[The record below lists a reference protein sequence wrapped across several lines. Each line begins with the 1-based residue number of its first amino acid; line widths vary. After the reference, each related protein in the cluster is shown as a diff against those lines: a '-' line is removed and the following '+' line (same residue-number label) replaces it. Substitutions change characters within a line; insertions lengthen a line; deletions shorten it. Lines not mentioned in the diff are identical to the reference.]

1 METVNNQVP
10 NELIKVEEI
19 TSIMQGAP
27 GVITVNQ
34 NSVTKCKE
42 AGQALLDTIAGN
54 GCIDFDGLDEQV
66 AAYIEKSKVTVKKM
80 NERRTPITQLLTR
93 VSKIFTGFENEID
106 ITKSDTIPFQLQQYR
121 NRYAAAKL
129 AERQK
134 REAEEKRKLDIE
146 NEKAYFKTEYKK
158 GLYSYFNSFLSG
170 NLSKLQLL
178 FDSMTLEN
186 FNDNKSKIIGFPS
199 VYDPSSL
206 RNSYIEQIS
215 TAYISGADKMVIR
228 GEIINELSRELTE
241 MYSGQIVN
249 KKTELQDL
257 FTSKYIELK
266 EIADAKLK
274 NQAEYE
280 RLQAEKAER
289 ERLEA
294 ERIRRE
300 EAERIR
306 RQQEELERQKQSDQ
320 MNNLFNAAAVVSAPS
335 AGPVAK
341 VSKKIKIN
349 TPAGFL
355 QVYQL
360 WFQEE
365 GMKLSIEEL
374 EKIHK
379 KMITFCEKLANGKK
393 EEYINSPYIEYVD
406 DVKAK

>member
-1 METVNNQVP
+1 METTNNTT
-10 NELIKVEEI
+10 EIIKVEEI

-27 GVITVNQ
+27 DVITTNQ
-34 NSVTKCKE
+34 TSVVKCKQ

-54 GCIDFDGLDEQV
+54 GCIDSDGLDEQV
-66 AAYIEKSKVTVKKM
+66 AAFIEKSRVTVKKM

-106 ITKSDTIPFQLQQYR
+106 ITKNDTIPFQLQQHR

-129 AERQK
+129 AEKQRQEV
-134 REAEEKRKLDIE
+134 EAKRKLDIE
-146 NEKAYFKTEYKK
+146 NEKVYFKTEYKK
-158 GLYSYFNSFLSG
+158 GLYSYYNAFLSKQL
-170 NLSKLQLL
+170 NILQSL

-186 FNDNKSKIIGFPS
+186 FNDNKTSIIGYPS
-199 VYDPSSL
+199 TYTPASL
-206 RNSYIEQIS
+206 INSYIEQIA
-215 TAYISGADKMVIR
+215 TAYISGTDKMSIRQEVIT
-228 GEIINELSRELTE
+228 ELSRELSE
-241 MYSGQIVN
+241 MYSMQIGN

-257 FTSKYIELK
+257 FNSKYIELK
-266 EIADAKLK
+266 ELTEAYQR
-274 NQAEYE
+274 NQAVYE

-289 ERLEA
+289 ERQEQARLQQQEA
-294 ERIRRE
+294 ERIRK
-300 EAERIR
+300 
-306 RQQEELERQKQSDQ
+306 QQEELERQKQSDQ

-335 AGPVAK
+335 AGPAAK
-341 VSKKIKIN
+341 VTKKIKVS

-360 WFQEE
+360 WFERE

-379 KMITFCEKLANGKK
+379 KMITFCEKLANGK
-393 EEYINSPYIEYVD
+393 EEELINSPYIDYVD